1 VQAKVTATQAPGRLK
16 QWLGMMRRSYPQAEQ
31 LFLAIR
37 EARRAAEVSAGLQ
50 RCGLRLDIP

>member
-1 VQAKVTATQAPGRLK
+1 
-16 QWLGMMRRSYPQAEQ
+16 MMRRSYPQAEQ

-37 EARRAAEVSAGLQ
+37 EARRATEVSAGLQ